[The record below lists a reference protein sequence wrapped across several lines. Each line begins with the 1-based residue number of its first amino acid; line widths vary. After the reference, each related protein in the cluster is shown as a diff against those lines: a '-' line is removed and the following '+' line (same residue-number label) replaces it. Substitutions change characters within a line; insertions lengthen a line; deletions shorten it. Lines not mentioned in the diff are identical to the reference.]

1 LNKKLIW
8 VLTALI
14 YFVFASPLTAETTI
28 RMVYFN
34 KENPPRVVGSGTSID
49 WSKPGITVELFNM
62 VAQRVGVQFEYKR
75 MPWKRCLYAV
85 EHGMA
90 EATFHASFKP
100 ARAKFGVY
108 PARDGQLD
116 PSRRIYKNSYVFY
129 ARKGSGVS
137 WDGQALS
144 NAARSV
150 GTQLSYSIADDL
162 RNMGYEVEEE
172 ASVANN
178 LDKLAAG
185 RISAYAEIESIADY
199 IRDKEKSRY
208 EDIVKLQPP
217 LSEKFYYLL
226 ISKLFVEKNPQLT
239 EQIWDAVRDVQQTD
253 AYREMVGKYGN

>member
-1 LNKKLIW
+1 MNKKLIG
-8 VLTALI
+8 VLCILI
-14 YFVFASPLTAETTI
+14 YLISASPLTAETVF

-34 KENPPRVVGSGTSID
+34 KENPPRVLGSGTSID
-49 WSKPGITVELFNM
+49 WSKPGITVELFQM

-90 EATFHASFKP
+90 DATFHASFKP

-137 WDGQALS
+137 WNGRALS
-144 NAARSV
+144 NAARPI
-150 GTQLSYSIADDL
+150 GTQLSYSIAEDL
-162 RNMGYEVEEE
+162 RNMGYAVEEE
-172 ASVANN
+172 ASVASN
-178 LDKLAAG
+178 LNKLAAG

-208 EDIVKLQPP
+208 ENIVKLQPP
-217 LSEKFYYLL
+217 LREKFYYLL

-253 AYREMVGKYGN
+253 AYREMVGKYGD